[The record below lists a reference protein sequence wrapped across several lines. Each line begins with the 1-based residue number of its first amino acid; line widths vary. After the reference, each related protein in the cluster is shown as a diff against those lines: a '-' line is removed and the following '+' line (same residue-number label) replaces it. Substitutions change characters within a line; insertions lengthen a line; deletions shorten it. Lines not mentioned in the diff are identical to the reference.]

1 MPLKRGEPGSHIL
14 YCLQRL
20 SSISGFQDPMQ
31 TAHWFINFVFKCS
44 ISRFNCFNCKHF
56 QQGEGTSLV
65 GAFSEYSTSFYID
78 VQIVELYRWLVL
90 PAGMVECLAQWR
102 RSPDQEITSPCL
114 LLPPGCCWSPVCGPL
129 SICLSPRCYRA
140 TALREAGIKTR

>member
-1 MPLKRGEPGSHIL
+1 MCSVSNIYHQSAAFRIYANCP
-14 YCLQRL
+14 
-20 SSISGFQDPMQ
+20 PMV
-31 TAHWFINFVFKCS
+31 INFVFKCS
-44 ISRFNCFNCKHF
+44 IDSISCKHF

-65 GAFSEYSTSFYID
+65 GAFSEYSSTSFYID

-114 LLPPGCCWSPVCGPL
+114 PLPPGCCWSPVCGPL

-140 TALREAGIKTR
+140 TALLEAGIKTR